1 MTTTRASR
9 WAGLGLVLGPLAFIA
24 AWLVAGART
33 PGYEPL
39 KDAISRTA
47 ADGAPQRHI
56 MNTGFVVYALGSAAG
71 AFALRRAI
79 PGKAWIASAVNGAAT
94 IGVALTPLER
104 SAALDVGHTLTATT
118 GYVSL
123 ALTPL
128 LAARPLAE
136 AGHKRAAA
144 ASVATGVA
152 VGACLAATAVTTD
165 SGLPQRLG
173 LTTGDVWLIATGI
186 AVLNGWTATRSARG

>member
-1 MTTTRASR
+1 MRGRGAR
-9 WAGLGLVLGPLAFIA
+9 WAGLGLVVGPVAFIA

-56 MNTGFVVYALGSAAG
+56 MNTGFVVYAIGSAAG
-71 AFALRRAI
+71 ALALRKAI
-79 PGKAWIASAVNGAAT
+79 PGRAWVASAVNGAAT

-104 SAALDVGHTLTATT
+104 SDALDVGHTITAST

-136 AGHKRAAA
+136 AGHRRAAV
-144 ASVATGVA
+144 ASVATGAVVA
-152 VGACLAATAVTTD
+152 ACLAATAVTED

-173 LTTGDVWLIATGI
+173 LTTGDAWLIATGLAI
-186 AVLNGWTATRSARG
+186 LTGWTATRSTED